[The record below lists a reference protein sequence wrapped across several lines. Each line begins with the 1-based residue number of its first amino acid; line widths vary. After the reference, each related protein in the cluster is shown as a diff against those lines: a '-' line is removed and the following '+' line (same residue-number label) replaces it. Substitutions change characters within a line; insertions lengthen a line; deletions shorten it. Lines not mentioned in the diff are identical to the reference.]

1 MPIYLRSR
9 KMTGKKQNRERRRR
23 KRKKKLSHTC
33 MQSKIKI
40 PNKFNNNKKTQNETE
55 MSPKSL
61 TTNTWKVKGDK
72 RKGWERR
79 K

>member
-1 MPIYLRSR
+1 
-9 KMTGKKQNRERRRR
+9 
-23 KRKKKLSHTC
+23 

-40 PNKFNNNKKTQNETE
+40 PNKFNNNKKPQNKTE

>member
-1 MPIYLRSR
+1 
-9 KMTGKKQNRERRRR
+9 MTGKKQNRE
-23 KRKKKLSHTC
+23 KRKSKRERKPFHTS

-40 PNKFNNNKKTQNETE
+40 PNSIITKITQNEIE

-61 TTNTWKVKGDK
+61 TTNTWRVKGDR
-72 RKGWERR
+72 RKGWEKR